1 MMEHIPSISL
11 SGISLAHPLSI
22 STGQTLSNH
31 FGNSSSAVSS
41 STGSHIE
48 QLAAAVHHQH
58 HQQQQAQQQQHQH
71 HHNSHLNSASSLQQ
85 SGGNHLTLNSLC
97 GLQSVQHST
106 APTLVSHS
114 NSVSSSSQ
122 HLQQNSSAHNYILH
136 HASHPSSHLQTVATS
151 HSNSSPS
158 LHSHPL
164 SSSSSR
170 SLASLRQTDHLNHS
184 SANHSHSSTAADNS
198 SVATSSANSSAMA
211 AAAAA
216 HLHHSAQSSP
226 MTNLHQNMGSLM
238 NSGGSA
244 SDVFFSLMI
253 QNTTKRQNEE
263 HIKRPMN
270 AFMVWSRLQRR
281 KIAQDNPKMHNS
293 EISKRLGAEWKL
305 LTEEEKRPFIDEAKR
320 LRAMHMK
327 EHPDYKYRPRRK
339 PKALRRDGY
348 PYPMPYPSVPVE
360 ALRAGITPSYFAPGP
375 AAAAYH
381 LGSHLT
387 QTNPPTSQ
395 TSISGQMEVPK
406 FALDRNSYLS
416 TAATAGSLYESSKAA
431 QASAAYSAYL
441 DPSVLTKAYFD
452 SKMYQ
457 DRAANYAFDI
467 TKIYGA
473 QQHNSAAAAV
483 AHQHHQQQH
492 LLNGL
497 GIASPHNNNSNN
509 ASSNSNNNVDERDN
523 SPHLDTGGNSSSG
536 PIGVIPDTKSHLH
549 SPNDSQLEYSQYAQ
563 YNQSAAAS
571 FNNGALTAAASTNT
585 AAVSSA
591 TSGDFRRPLTVIF

>member
-11 SGISLAHPLSI
+11 SGISIAHPLSI
-22 STGQTLSNH
+22 SSGQTLSNH
-31 FGNSSSAVSS
+31 FGNSSTVGAAA
-41 STGSHIE
+41 GSHIE
-48 QLAAAVHHQH
+48 QLAAAVHHH
-58 HQQQQAQQQQHQH
+58 H
-71 HHNSHLNSASSLQQ
+71 HHNNQATIQQGSNGHLS
-85 SGGNHLTLNSLC
+85 LNSLC
-97 GLQSVQHST
+97 GLQSQHTTSPST
-106 APTLVSHS
+106 TLSSGTNTVANIPAVSQS
-114 NSVSSSSQ
+114 N
-122 HLQQNSSAHNYILH
+122 QQISPAHNYILH
-136 HASHPSSHLQTVATS
+136 HAHHTTHLQGGGS
-151 HSNSSPS
+151 LHHNSS
-158 LHSHPL
+158 
-164 SSSSSR
+164 
-170 SLASLRQTDHLNHS
+170 ASV
-184 SANHSHSSTAADNS
+184 HSHSLAGSGRALPLRPGDHLTAHLPNNLVHNHIAGETPSGPS
-198 SVATSSANSSAMA
+198 SATSSAISSSNTSAMA

-216 HLHHSAQSSP
+216 HLHHTSQTSQ

-238 NSGGSA
+238 NTGGSA

-305 LTEEEKRPFIDEAKR
+305 LTEDEKRPFIDEAKR

-375 AAAAYH
+375 AAAAAYH

-395 TSISGQMEVPK
+395 SSISAQMEVPK
-406 FALDRNSYLS
+406 FALDRNSYLGS
-416 TAATAGSLYESSKAA
+416 AASAGSLYESSKAA

-467 TKIYGA
+467 SKIYGA
-473 QQHNSAAAAV
+473 QQHNTSAVAAAAV
-483 AHQHHQQQH
+483 HQHHQQQQH

-497 GIASPHNNNSNN
+497 GIPSPHSNNNNN
-509 ASSNSNNNVDERDN
+509 ASSNSTTNLEERDTSPSHLESGGNNNA
-523 SPHLDTGGNSSSG
+523 SGIGGLADS
-536 PIGVIPDTKSHLH
+536 KSHLH
-549 SPNDSQLEYSQYAQ
+549 SPNDSQLEYSQYGQ
-563 YNQSAAAS
+563 YNQGGGN
-571 FNNGALTAAASTNT
+571 FQNNGLSAPAPTANSSS
-585 AAVSSA
+585 VSSA
-591 TSGDFRRPLTVIF
+591 SSGDFRRPLTVIF

>member
-11 SGISLAHPLSI
+11 PGISIAHPLSI
-22 STGQTLSNH
+22 SSGQTLGNH
-31 FGNSSSAVSS
+31 FGNNPVVSS

-48 QLAAAVHHQH
+48 QLAAAVHHH
-58 HQQQQAQQQQHQH
+58 H
-71 HHNSHLNSASSLQQ
+71 HHNNQ
-85 SGGNHLTLNSLC
+85 SGVQQGTTNNSISLNSLC
-97 GLQSVQHST
+97 GLQSQHSSSPST
-106 APTLVSHS
+106 SLSGPS
-114 NSVSSSSQ
+114 NTVASSSPSLSQ
-122 HLQQNSSAHNYILH
+122 NNQQISPAHNYILH
-136 HASHPSSHLQTVATS
+136 HAHHSSHLQSAGS
-151 HSNSSPS
+151 LHHNSSGS
-158 LHSHPL
+158 V
-164 SSSSSR
+164 
-170 SLASLRQTDHLNHS
+170 
-184 SANHSHSSTAADNS
+184 HSHSLAPSARSLPLRPSDHIAAHLQNNITHSHIPGES
-198 SVATSSANSSAMA
+198 SSGSSSLTSSAISSANSSAMA
-211 AAAAA
+211 AAAA
-216 HLHHSAQSSP
+216 HLHHTTQSSQ
-226 MTNLHQNMGSLM
+226 MSNLHQNMGSLM

-305 LTEEEKRPFIDEAKR
+305 LTEDEKRPFIDEAKR

-375 AAAAYH
+375 AAAAAYH

-395 TSISGQMEVPK
+395 SSISAQMDVPK
-406 FALDRNSYLS
+406 FALDRNSYLTS
-416 TAATAGSLYESSKAA
+416 AASAGSLYESSKAA

-467 TKIYGA
+467 SKIYGA
-473 QQHNSAAAAV
+473 QQHNTSAVAAAA

-497 GIASPHNNNSNN
+497 GIPSPHNNN
-509 ASSNSNNNVDERDN
+509 ASSNSNTNMDERDTTP
-523 SPHLDTGGNSSSG
+523 PHLDTGGSSSG
-536 PIGVIPDTKSHLH
+536 GPIAGMADSKSHLH

-563 YNQSAAAS
+563 YNQSAGN
-571 FNNGALTAAASTNT
+571 FNSTALSANVPPTNSSS
-585 AAVSSA
+585 VSSA
-591 TSGDFRRPLTVIF
+591 SSADFRRPLTVIF